1 MSSEITVRDLMSRMG
16 MASGSES
23 FKPTNKNHSSN
34 QPFISQ
40 HNIQKSIVY
49 AAAESIR
56 FTETM
61 VASGESAGDVVSKV
75 KEYVIKIWKKIV
87 AFFKEIIAKIKGFL
101 SKSKSSEDDFEKAL
115 DGISKVLS
123 TPKKK
128 GTAEDAKKVFKYRI
142 LPPRVGENIIFKS
155 IDSIRTYGLIIQS
168 RYTKVDF
175 FGVDNDF
182 LNKITY
188 SKWKSDSYTIKNL
201 KEDQQHDEV
210 YKIKDLVFE
219 DKEEKADK
227 AHNDAEKM
235 LKEYLGYKSTYKSQ
249 DDNFK
254 TILSQLEE
262 TRKKIQ
268 AKIDKNDF
276 SSVLED
282 QSNLD
287 DKLIIKAANFI
298 QQIIQEDI
306 RKFNEKINEY
316 NSALKISVSHI
327 KEMAAIYLQT
337 NYSSYEL

>member
-16 MASGSES
+16 MTSGSEA

-61 VASGESAGDVVSKV
+61 VASGESAGDAVSKV

-155 IDSIRTYGLIIQS
+155 MDGIKTYGLILKS
-168 RYTKVDF
+168 RYTKIDL
-175 FGVDNDF
+175 FGVDGGF
-182 LNKITY
+182 LDKITRN
-188 SKWKSDSYTIKNL
+188 KWKSDSYNIDNL
-201 KEDQQHDEV
+201 KDDQDDDEV
-210 YKIKDLVFE
+210 YRIKDLVFE
-219 DKEEKADK
+219 DKEEKTDK

-235 LKEYLGYKSTYKSQ
+235 LKEYLGYKSTYKP
-249 DDNFK
+249 
-254 TILSQLEE
+254 
-262 TRKKIQ
+262 Q
-268 AKIDKNDF
+268 A
-276 SSVLED
+276 V
-282 QSNLD
+282 
-287 DKLIIKAANFI
+287 
-298 QQIIQEDI
+298 
-306 RKFNEKINEY
+306 
-316 NSALKISVSHI
+316 
-327 KEMAAIYLQT
+327 
-337 NYSSYEL
+337 